1 MLHDTVIL
9 RVVVKLL
16 LPPILLYALY
26 VQAHGEYGPGGGF
39 QAGVI
44 VAAAMILYA
53 LVFGVPEARRVVPF
67 GVVRAMVPLGVLV
80 YGGVGVAGM
89 LLGGHYLDYTLLAAT
104 PPDGN
109 HIGVVLVE
117 IGVLITVSGT
127 MLTIFYSFSEKPADG
142 EETD

>member
-1 MLHDTVIL
+1 MLHDSVIL

-39 QAGVI
+39 QAGVT

-53 LVFGVPEARRVVPF
+53 LIFGVPEAQRVVPF
-67 GVVRAMVPLGVLV
+67 AVVRAMVPLGVLI
-80 YGGVGVAGM
+80 YGGVGILGL
-89 LLGGHYLDYTLLAAT
+89 LLGSHYLDYTVLAASA
-104 PPDGN
+104 PDGN

-117 IGVLITVSGT
+117 IGVLVTVSGT
-127 MLTIFYSFSEKPADG
+127 MLSIFYSFSSKVEDG
-142 EETD
+142 EEAD